1 MKNTIVYS
9 WTLLSILLLSACTTV
24 PPSPDLRSST
34 PHSTLP
40 ATSHCTGT
48 IAAPPAGLSPTEDP
62 QLLQLAIGEPNQGKL
77 CTGQVLIA
85 NEAVLVYRV
94 WDQARPGSLYGSWW
108 SFQQPSGSREQY
120 RIDNAICPEW
130 SALDVVSVC
139 QIKIGSKL
147 VTGPG
152 QSARCSDELTYP
164 PSTVNQIYLP
174 NNLQQN
180 LLQVENCSAGTAWPK
195 H

>member
-1 MKNTIVYS
+1 MKNAMFYS
-9 WTLLSILLLSACTTV
+9 RTLLPLLLLSACSTL
-24 PPSPDLRSST
+24 PPSPDLSRTPPST
-34 PHSTLP
+34 SH
-40 ATSHCTGT
+40 ATSHC
-48 IAAPPAGLSPTEDP
+48 AGLIATPPPGIIPTDDP
-62 QLLQLAIGEPNQGKL
+62 ALLQLAVGEPNQGKL

-85 NEAVLVYRV
+85 NKAVLVYRV

-108 SFQQPSGSREQY
+108 SFQQPTGNREQY

-180 LLQVENCSAGTAWPK
+180 FLQVENCSAGTPWPK

>member
-1 MKNTIVYS
+1 MKNTIVYG
-9 WTLLSILLLSACTTV
+9 WVLLPLLLLSACSTV
-24 PPSPDLRSST
+24 PATPERSST
-34 PHSTLP
+34 PQATQPSISQCIGAIATPPPGLVPTDDP
-40 ATSHCTGT
+40 A
-48 IAAPPAGLSPTEDP
+48 
-62 QLLQLAIGEPNQGKL
+62 LLQRAVGEAEQGKL

-85 NEAVLVYRV
+85 KAAILVYRI
-94 WDQARPGSLYGSWW
+94 WDQTKPGSLYGSWW
-108 SFQQPSGSREQY
+108 SLQQPTGSRDQY

-147 VTGPG
+147 VLGPG
-152 QSARCSDELTYP
+152 QSARCSDELAYP
-164 PSTVNQIYLP
+164 ASPVNQVYLP

-180 LLQVENCSAGTAWPK
+180 LLQVENCSTGTPWPA

>member
-1 MKNTIVYS
+1 MKNAIFYS
-9 WTLLSILLLSACTTV
+9 RTLLPLLLLGACSTL
-24 PPSPDLRSST
+24 PPSPDLSST

-40 ATSHCTGT
+40 PTSHCAGT
-48 IAAPPAGLSPTEDP
+48 IAAPPPGIIPTDDP
-62 QLLQLAIGEPNQGKL
+62 ALLQLAVGEPNQGKL

-85 NEAVLVYRV
+85 NKAVLVYRV

-108 SFQQPSGSREQY
+108 SFQQPTGDREQY

-139 QIKIGSKL
+139 LIKIGSKL
-147 VTGPG
+147 VIGPG

-180 LLQVENCSAGTAWPK
+180 MLQVENCSAGTPWPE